1 MLKKNYQ
8 LFNLMFLFFDFLYFN
23 APDNKCHKTEVT
35 YVVFY
40 MHQTSDSWLTALK
53 GNPVLSK
60 AKIQAKDI
68 KQRQVAIKKLTFVFK
83 NKIQLESEPV
93 VEISLFY
100 FAIHF
105 WC

>member
-1 MLKKNYQ
+1 
-8 LFNLMFLFFDFLYFN
+8 MFLFFDFLYFN

-60 AKIQAKDI
+60 AKIQ
-68 KQRQVAIKKLTFVFK
+68 
-83 NKIQLESEPV
+83 
-93 VEISLFY
+93 
-100 FAIHF
+100 
-105 WC
+105 